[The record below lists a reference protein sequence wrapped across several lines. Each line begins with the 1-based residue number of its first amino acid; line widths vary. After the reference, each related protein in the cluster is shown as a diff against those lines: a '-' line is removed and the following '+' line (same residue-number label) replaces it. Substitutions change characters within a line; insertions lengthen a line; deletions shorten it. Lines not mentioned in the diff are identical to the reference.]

1 MVRESVQ
8 LSVSANSHNMK
19 EKQTLEDLLK
29 DPKMNDRLKERLY
42 SKKGLLGKE
51 SPFSEILQQMVNT
64 MLDGEIESF
73 LTEERASGNVNKRNG
88 RILKRVLSDAG
99 PLDISTPRDRKGDFE
114 PELIGK
120 RERELNSGLDEQI
133 LALYAQGNSIEDVR
147 RLLED
152 IYGVSI
158 SAGRISQIT
167 DKVLPELQEWRT
179 RSLQS
184 FYPIV
189 YLDAIHFKVR
199 QEGKYLNSAF
209 YTVYSVDW
217 EGNRDV
223 LGLYIHSGG
232 EGAMRWGLVMED
244 LKSRGVADILIVC
257 TDDLQGL
264 SSQIQGVFPASI
276 IQKCI
281 VHQMR
286 NSLKYV
292 DETDRK
298 AVIKDLRTV
307 YTSTSEEGARTALSA
322 FEVVWGKKYKY
333 VVKQWRENW
342 TELMAFLDFPL
353 PMRKMIY
360 TTNPVEALHRIMRKL
375 VKSKAAWVSE
385 TALLKQLYLS
395 INRNEKSWK
404 RKAYGWTS
412 IQRTILEL
420 YPERVWFKN

>member
-1 MVRESVQ
+1 MTKKR
-8 LSVSANSHNMK
+8 
-19 EKQTLEDLLK
+19 TLEELFS
-29 DPKMNDRLKERLY
+29 DPQMSERLKERLK

-51 SPFSEILQQMVNT
+51 SPFSEILQGMVDT
-64 MLDGEIESF
+64 MLDAEIDSF
-73 LTEERASGNVNKRNG
+73 LTEERASGVSNKRNG
-88 RILKRVLSDAG
+88 KTGKRVISEIG
-99 PLDISTPRDRKGDFE
+99 DIHVSTPRDRNGDFE

-120 RERELNSGLDEQI
+120 RQRELSSGLDDQI

-167 DKVLPELQEWRT
+167 DKVLPEIQEWRS
-179 RSLQS
+179 RELQS
-184 FYPIV
+184 FYPVV

-199 QEGKYLNSAF
+199 QDGKYINSAF

-223 LGLYIHSGG
+223 LGLYINSGG
-232 EGAMRWGLVMED
+232 EGARKWGLVMED
-244 LKSRGVADILIVC
+244 LKARGVADILVVC
-257 TDDLQGL
+257 TDDLNGF
-264 SSQIQGVFPASI
+264 SEQIQGVFPYSI

-292 DETDRK
+292 DEADRK
-298 AVIKDLRTV
+298 AVIKDLRQV
-307 YTSTSEEGARTALSA
+307 YTSPTEEGAKTALSA
-322 FEVVWGKKYKY
+322 FEATWGKKYKY
-333 VVKQWRENW
+333 IVKQWEENW

-395 INRNEKSWK
+395 INGNEKSWK
-404 RKAYGWTS
+404 RKAHGWTS
-412 IQRTILEL
+412 IQRAIMEL
-420 YPERVWFKN
+420 YPERIPVKN

>member
-1 MVRESVQ
+1 
-8 LSVSANSHNMK
+8 MK
-19 EKQTLEDLLK
+19 KKRTVEDLLT
-29 DPKMNDRLKERLY
+29 DPSMADRLKDHLY
-42 SKKGLLGKE
+42 SKKGILGKE

-64 MLDGEIESF
+64 MLEGEIDSF
-73 LTEERASGNVNKRNG
+73 LSEERASGSRNKRNG
-88 RILKRVLSDAG
+88 KIPKRVLSEAG
-99 PLDISTPRDRKGDFE
+99 SLDISTPRDRNGDFE

-120 RERELNSGLDEQI
+120 RERELSSGLDEQI
-133 LALYAQGNSIEDVR
+133 LALYAQGNSVEDVR
-147 RLLED
+147 RLVED

-167 DKVLPELQEWRT
+167 DKILPQIQEWRT

-199 QEGKYLNSAF
+199 QEGKYTQSAF

-223 LGLYIHSGG
+223 LGLYINSGG
-232 EGAMRWGLVMED
+232 EGAKKWGLVMED
-244 LKSRGVADILIVC
+244 LKSRGVADILVVC
-257 TDDLQGL
+257 TDDLQGF
-264 SSQIQGVFPASI
+264 SEQIQEVFPQSI

-292 DETDRK
+292 DEVDKK
-298 AVIKDLRTV
+298 AIIKDLRQV
-307 YTSTSEEGARTALSA
+307 YTSTTEEGARTALA
-322 FEVVWGKKYKY
+322 VFEAKWGKKYKY
-333 VVKQWRENW
+333 IVKQWTENW
-342 TELMAFLDFPL
+342 GELMAFLDFPL

-395 INRNEKSWK
+395 ITKNEKSWK
-404 RKAYGWTS
+404 KRANGWTS
-412 IQRTILEL
+412 IQREIMEL
-420 YPERVWFKN
+420 YPQRVPQKS

>member
-1 MVRESVQ
+1 
-8 LSVSANSHNMK
+8 MK
-19 EKQTLEDLLK
+19 KKQTIEDLLN
-29 DPKMNDRLKERLY
+29 DPKMNERLKDRLY

-64 MLDGEIESF
+64 MLEGEIESF

-88 RILKRVLSDAG
+88 RTPKRVLSDAG
-99 PLDISTPRDRKGDFE
+99 PLDILTPRDRNGDFE

-120 RERELNSGLDEQI
+120 RERELSSGLDDQI

-147 RLLED
+147 RLLEE

-167 DKVLPELQEWRT
+167 DKILPEIQEWRS

-184 FYPIV
+184 FYPIL

-199 QEGKYLNSAF
+199 QDGKYISSAF
-209 YTVYSVDW
+209 YTVYAVDW

-223 LGLYIHSGG
+223 LGLYINSGG
-232 EGAMRWGLVMED
+232 EGARKWGMVMED
-244 LKSRGVADILIVC
+244 LKARGVADILIIC
-257 TDDLQGL
+257 TDDLKGF
-264 SSQIQGVFPASI
+264 SEQIQEVFPASV

-292 DETDRK
+292 DEADRK
-298 AVIKDLRTV
+298 AVIKDLRQV
-307 YTSTSEEGARTALSA
+307 YTAISEEGAKTALSA
-322 FEVVWGKKYKY
+322 FETTWGKKYKY
-333 VVKQWRENW
+333 IVNQWRENW
-342 TELMAFLDFPL
+342 EELMAFLDFPL

-375 VKSKAAWVSE
+375 VKSKAAWSSE

-395 INRNEKSWK
+395 ITKNEKSWK
-404 RKAYGWTS
+404 RKAHGWTS
-412 IQRTILEL
+412 IQREIMEL
-420 YPERVWFKN
+420 YPERIPGKN

>member
-1 MVRESVQ
+1 MSKR
-8 LSVSANSHNMK
+8 K
-19 EKQTLEDLLK
+19 TIEDILN
-29 DPKMNDRLKERLY
+29 DPSTSERLKERLY

-51 SPFSEILQQMVNT
+51 SPFSEILQGMVNT
-64 MLDGEIESF
+64 LLNGEIDSF
-73 LTEERASGNVNKRNG
+73 LSEERALGNVNKRNG
-88 RILKRVLSDAG
+88 RTPKRVLSELG
-99 PLDISTPRDRKGDFE
+99 HLDISTPRDRNGDFE

-120 RERELNSGLDEQI
+120 RQRELTSGLDDQI
-133 LALYAQGNSIEDVR
+133 MALYAQGNSIEDVR
-147 RLLED
+147 RLLDD

-158 SAGRISQIT
+158 SSGRISQIT
-167 DKVLPELQEWRT
+167 DKVLPEIQEWRS

-184 FYPIV
+184 FYPVV

-199 QEGKYLNSAF
+199 QDGKYTSSAF

-223 LGLYIHSGG
+223 LGLYINSGG
-232 EGAMRWGLVMED
+232 EGARKWGMVMED
-244 LKSRGVADILIVC
+244 LKARGVADILVVC
-257 TDDLQGL
+257 TDDLQGF
-264 SSQIQGVFPASI
+264 SEQIQDAFPASV

-292 DETDRK
+292 DEADKK
-298 AVIKDLRTV
+298 AVIKDLRQV
-307 YTSTSEEGARTALSA
+307 YTSTTEEAAKTALLA
-322 FEVVWGKKYKY
+322 FEATWGKKYKY
-333 VVKQWRENW
+333 IVKQWTENW
-342 TELMAFLDFPL
+342 MELMAFLDFPL

-395 INRNEKSWK
+395 INKNEKSWK
-404 RKAYGWTS
+404 RKAYGWTA
-412 IQRTILEL
+412 IQREIMEK
-420 YPERVWFKN
+420 YPERVSHKN

>member
-1 MVRESVQ
+1 MTKKR
-8 LSVSANSHNMK
+8 
-19 EKQTLEDLLK
+19 TLEELFS
-29 DPKMNDRLKERLY
+29 DPQTSDRLKERLY

-51 SPFSEILQQMVNT
+51 SPFSEILQGMVDT
-64 MLDGEIESF
+64 MLDAEIESF
-73 LTEERASGNVNKRNG
+73 LTEERASGTANKRNG
-88 RILKRVLSDAG
+88 KTGKRVISEIGNLHV
-99 PLDISTPRDRKGDFE
+99 STPRDRNGDFE

-120 RERELNSGLDEQI
+120 RQRELTSGLDDQI

-167 DKVLPELQEWRT
+167 DKVLPEIQEWRT

-184 FYPIV
+184 FYPVV

-199 QEGKYLNSAF
+199 QDGKYINSAF

-217 EGNRDV
+217 DGNRDV
-223 LGLYIHSGG
+223 LGLYINSGG
-232 EGAMRWGLVMED
+232 EGARKWGLVMED
-244 LKSRGVADILIVC
+244 LKARGIADILVVC
-257 TDDLQGL
+257 TDDLNGF
-264 SSQIQGVFPASI
+264 SEQIQEAFPYSI

-292 DETDRK
+292 DEGDRK
-298 AVIKDLRTV
+298 AVVKDLRQI
-307 YTSTSEEGARTALSA
+307 YTSTTEEASKTALSA

-333 VVKQWRENW
+333 IVKQWNENW
-342 TELMAFLDFPL
+342 GELMAFLDFPIS
-353 PMRKMIY
+353 MRKMIY

-395 INRNEKSWK
+395 INKNEKSWK
-404 RKAYGWTS
+404 RKAYGWTA
-412 IQRTILEL
+412 IQRDILEK
-420 YPERVWFKN
+420 YPDRIPLKN

>member
-1 MVRESVQ
+1 M
-8 LSVSANSHNMK
+8 N
-19 EKQTLEDLLK
+19 
-29 DPKMNDRLKERLY
+29 DPKMNERLKERLY

-73 LTEERASGNVNKRNG
+73 LTEERASGRVNKRNG
-88 RILKRVLSDAG
+88 KTPKRVLSDAG
-99 PLDISTPRDRKGDFE
+99 QLNISTPRDRNGDFE

-120 RERELNSGLDEQI
+120 RERELSSGLDDQI
-133 LALYAQGNSIEDVR
+133 ISLYAQGNSVEDVR

-167 DKVLPELQEWRT
+167 DKVLPEIQEWRT

-199 QEGKYLNSAF
+199 QDGKYISSAF

-223 LGLYIHSGG
+223 LGLYVNSGG
-232 EGAMRWGLVMED
+232 EGAKKWGMVMED
-244 LKSRGVADILIVC
+244 LKARGVADILVVC
-257 TDDLQGL
+257 TDDLKGF
-264 SSQIQGVFPASI
+264 SEQIQDAFPASV

-292 DETDRK
+292 DEAEKK
-298 AVIKDLRTV
+298 AVIKDLRQV
-307 YTSTSEEGARTALSA
+307 YTSITEEGAKTALLA
-322 FEVVWGKKYKY
+322 FEATWGKKYKY
-333 VVKQWRENW
+333 IVKQWRENW
-342 TELMAFLDFPL
+342 QELMAFLDFPM

-375 VKSKAAWVSE
+375 VKSKAAWTSE

-395 INRNEKSWK
+395 INRNAKSWR
-404 RKAYGWTS
+404 RKAHGWTS
-412 IQRTILEL
+412 IQRAIMEL
-420 YPERVWFKN
+420 YPERIPRKN

>member
-1 MVRESVQ
+1 MTKKR
-8 LSVSANSHNMK
+8 
-19 EKQTLEDLLK
+19 TLEELFS
-29 DPKMNDRLKERLY
+29 DPQTSDRLKERLY

-51 SPFSEILQQMVNT
+51 SPFSEILQGMVDT
-64 MLDGEIESF
+64 MLDAEIESF
-73 LTEERASGNVNKRNG
+73 LTEERASGTANKRNG
-88 RILKRVLSDAG
+88 KTGKRVISEIGDLHV
-99 PLDISTPRDRKGDFE
+99 STPRDRNGDFE

-120 RERELNSGLDEQI
+120 RQRELTSGLDDQI

-167 DKVLPELQEWRT
+167 DKVLPEIQEWRT

-184 FYPIV
+184 FYPVV

-199 QEGKYLNSAF
+199 QDGKYINSAF

-217 EGNRDV
+217 DGNRDV
-223 LGLYIHSGG
+223 LGLYINSGG
-232 EGAMRWGLVMED
+232 EGARKWGLVMED
-244 LKSRGVADILIVC
+244 LKARGIADILVVC
-257 TDDLQGL
+257 TDDLNGF
-264 SSQIQGVFPASI
+264 SEQIQEAFPYSI

-292 DETDRK
+292 DEGDRK
-298 AVIKDLRTV
+298 AVVKDLRQI
-307 YTSTSEEGARTALSA
+307 YTSATEEAAKTALSA

-333 VVKQWRENW
+333 IVKQWNENW
-342 TELMAFLDFPL
+342 GELMAFLDFPIS
-353 PMRKMIY
+353 MRKMIY

-395 INRNEKSWK
+395 INKNEKSWK
-404 RKAYGWTS
+404 RKAYGWTA
-412 IQRTILEL
+412 IQRDILEK
-420 YPERVWFKN
+420 YPERMPLKN

>member
-1 MVRESVQ
+1 MTKKR
-8 LSVSANSHNMK
+8 
-19 EKQTLEDLLK
+19 TLEELFS
-29 DPKMNDRLKERLY
+29 DPQTSDRLKERLY

-51 SPFSEILQQMVNT
+51 SPFSEILQGMVDT
-64 MLDGEIESF
+64 MLDAEIESF
-73 LTEERASGNVNKRNG
+73 LTEERASGTANKRNG
-88 RILKRVLSDAG
+88 KTGKRVISEIGNLHV
-99 PLDISTPRDRKGDFE
+99 STPRDRNGDFE

-120 RERELNSGLDEQI
+120 RQRELTSGLDDQI

-152 IYGVSI
+152 ICGVSI

-167 DKVLPELQEWRT
+167 DKVLPEIQEWRT

-184 FYPIV
+184 FYPVV

-199 QEGKYLNSAF
+199 QYGKYINSAF

-217 EGNRDV
+217 DGNRDV
-223 LGLYIHSGG
+223 LGLYINSGG
-232 EGAMRWGLVMED
+232 EGARKWGLVMED
-244 LKSRGVADILIVC
+244 LKARGIADILVVC
-257 TDDLQGL
+257 TDDLNGF
-264 SSQIQGVFPASI
+264 SEQIQEAFPYSI

-292 DETDRK
+292 DEGDRK
-298 AVIKDLRTV
+298 AVVKDLRQI
-307 YTSTSEEGARTALSA
+307 YTSATEEAAKTALSA

-333 VVKQWRENW
+333 IVKQWNENW
-342 TELMAFLDFPL
+342 GELMAFLDFPIS
-353 PMRKMIY
+353 MRKMIY

-395 INRNEKSWK
+395 INKNEKSWK
-404 RKAYGWTS
+404 RKAYGWTA
-412 IQRTILEL
+412 IQRDILEK
-420 YPERVWFKN
+420 YPERIPLKN

>member
-1 MVRESVQ
+1 
-8 LSVSANSHNMK
+8 MK
-19 EKQTLEDLLK
+19 KKHAIEDLLN
-29 DPKMNDRLKERLY
+29 DPTMNERLKERLY

-51 SPFSEILQQMVNT
+51 SPFSEILQQMVNA
-64 MLDGEIESF
+64 MLEGEIESF

-88 RILKRVLSDAG
+88 RTPKRVLSDAG
-99 PLDISTPRDRKGDFE
+99 PLDIATPRDRNGDFE

-120 RERELNSGLDEQI
+120 RERELSSGLDDQI
-133 LALYAQGNSIEDVR
+133 LALYAQGNSVEDVR

-167 DKVLPELQEWRT
+167 DKVLPEIQEWRT

-199 QEGKYLNSAF
+199 QEGKYTNSAF

-223 LGLYIHSGG
+223 LGLYINSGG
-232 EGAMRWGLVMED
+232 EGARKWGMVMED
-244 LKSRGVADILIVC
+244 LKSRGVSDILVIC
-257 TDDLQGL
+257 TDDLQGF
-264 SSQIQGVFPASI
+264 SEQIEEVFPASV

-281 VHQMR
+281 VHQVR

-292 DETDRK
+292 DEVDK
-298 AVIKDLRTV
+298 KPVIKGLRSV
-307 YTSTSEEGARTALSA
+307 YTSTTEEEAKTALMA
-322 FEVVWGKKYKY
+322 FEVTWGKKYKY
-333 VVKQWRENW
+333 IINQWRDNW
-342 TELMAFLDFPL
+342 DELMAFLDFPL
-353 PMRKMIY
+353 EMRKMIY

-375 VKSKAAWVSE
+375 VKSKAAWSSE
-385 TALLKQLYLS
+385 TALIKQLYLS
-395 INRNEKSWK
+395 ITKNEKSWK
-404 RKAYGWTS
+404 KKAHGWTS
-412 IQRTILEL
+412 IQRAIMEL
-420 YPERVWFKN
+420 YPERVPQKN

>member
-1 MVRESVQ
+1 
-8 LSVSANSHNMK
+8 MK
-19 EKQTLEDLLK
+19 KKQTVEELLK
-29 DPKMNDRLKERLY
+29 DPALNERLKERLY

-64 MLDGEIESF
+64 MLEGEIESF
-73 LTEERASGNVNKRNG
+73 LTEERASGQVNKRNG
-88 RILKRVLSDAG
+88 RNSKRVISEAG
-99 PLDISTPRDRKGDFE
+99 PLDISTPRDRNGHFE

-120 RERELNSGLDEQI
+120 RERELSSGLDDQI
-133 LALYAQGNSIEDVR
+133 LALYAQGNSVEDVR
-147 RLLED
+147 RLLEE

-167 DKVLPELQEWRT
+167 DKVLPEIQEWRT

-199 QEGKYLNSAF
+199 QEGKYTNSAF

-223 LGLYIHSGG
+223 LGLYINSGG
-232 EGAMRWGLVMED
+232 EGARKWGTVMED
-244 LKSRGVADILIVC
+244 LKARGVVDILVVC
-257 TDDLQGL
+257 TDDLQGF
-264 SSQIQGVFPASI
+264 SEQIQEVFPGSI
-276 IQKCI
+276 VQKCI

-298 AVIKDLRTV
+298 AVVKDLRQV
-307 YTSTSEEGARTALSA
+307 YTSSTEESAKTALSA
-322 FEVVWGKKYKY
+322 FEVIWGKKYRY
-333 VVKQWRENW
+333 IGNQWKENW
-342 TELMAFLDFPL
+342 SELMAFLDFPT

-395 INRNEKSWK
+395 INRNQKSWK
-404 RKAYGWTS
+404 KRAYGWTS
-412 IQRTILEL
+412 IQREILEL
-420 YPERVWFKN
+420 YPERVPEKN

>member
-1 MVRESVQ
+1 
-8 LSVSANSHNMK
+8 MK

-88 RILKRVLSDAG
+88 RIRKRVLSDAG

>member
-1 MVRESVQ
+1 
-8 LSVSANSHNMK
+8 MK
-19 EKQTLEDLLK
+19 KKQTIEDLLN
-29 DPKMNDRLKERLY
+29 DPKMNERLKERLY

-64 MLDGEIESF
+64 MLEGEIESF
-73 LTEERASGNVNKRNG
+73 LTEERASGSVNKRNG
-88 RILKRVLSDAG
+88 KTPKRVLSDAG
-99 PLDISTPRDRKGDFE
+99 PLDISTPRDRNSDFE

-120 RERELNSGLDEQI
+120 RERELSSGLDDQI
-133 LALYAQGNSIEDVR
+133 LALYAQGNSVEDVR

-167 DKVLPELQEWRT
+167 DKVLPEIQEWRT
-179 RSLQS
+179 RGLQS

-199 QEGKYLNSAF
+199 QDGKYISSAF

-223 LGLYIHSGG
+223 LGLYINSGG
-232 EGAMRWGLVMED
+232 EGSRKWGLVMED
-244 LKSRGVADILIVC
+244 LKSRGVADILVIC
-257 TDDLQGL
+257 TDDLQGF
-264 SSQIQGVFPASI
+264 SEQIQEVFPASV

-292 DETDRK
+292 DEADRK
-298 AVIKDLRTV
+298 AVIKDLRQV
-307 YTSTSEEGARTALSA
+307 YTSTTEESAKTALSA
-322 FEVVWGKKYKY
+322 FEAVWGKKYKY
-333 VVKQWRENW
+333 IVKQWRENW
-342 TELMAFLDFPL
+342 TGLMAFLDFPL

-375 VKSKAAWVSE
+375 IKSKAAWVSE

-395 INRNEKSWK
+395 INKNEKSWK

-412 IQRTILEL
+412 IQRAIMEL
-420 YPERVWFKN
+420 YPERIPVKN

>member
-1 MVRESVQ
+1 
-8 LSVSANSHNMK
+8 MK
-19 EKQTLEDLLK
+19 KRQTIEDLLK
-29 DPKMNDRLKERLY
+29 DPKMNERLKERLY

-64 MLDGEIESF
+64 MLEGEIESF
-73 LTEERASGNVNKRNG
+73 LSEERASGNLNKRNG
-88 RILKRVLSDAG
+88 RIPKRVLSDAG
-99 PLDISTPRDRKGDFE
+99 PLDIFTPRDRNGDFE

-120 RERELNSGLDEQI
+120 RERELGSGLDDQI
-133 LALYAQGNSIEDVR
+133 LALYGQGNSIEDVR
-147 RLLED
+147 RLLDD

-167 DKVLPELQEWRT
+167 DKVLPEIQEWRT

-209 YTVYSVDW
+209 YTVYAVDW

-223 LGLYIHSGG
+223 LGLYINSGG
-232 EGAMRWGLVMED
+232 EGAKKWGMVMED
-244 LKSRGVADILIVC
+244 LKARGVADILVIC
-257 TDDLQGL
+257 TDDLQGF
-264 SSQIQGVFPASI
+264 SEQIQEVFPASV

-292 DETDRK
+292 DEADRK
-298 AVIKDLRTV
+298 AVTKDLRQV
-307 YTSTSEEGARTALSA
+307 YTSPTEEGAKTALSA
-322 FEVVWGKKYKY
+322 FEAAWGKKYKY
-333 VVKQWRENW
+333 IVKQWEENW
-342 TELMAFLDFPL
+342 GELMAFLDFPL

-404 RKAYGWTS
+404 RKAHSWTS
-412 IQRTILEL
+412 IQRAIMEL
-420 YPERVWFKN
+420 YPERMPQKN